1 MSSLHFKIPS
11 SLFALCFRGVFS
23 FLFFAGVMRCS
34 VSVQQLKEE
43 GVLFV
48 AASVK
53 LNRLTVRAS
62 GDAFK
67 IKSVLSGGN
76 SGGSTNTVYFRG
88 KG

>member
-1 MSSLHFKIPS
+1 M
-11 SLFALCFRGVFS
+11 
-23 FLFFAGVMRCS
+23 
-34 VSVQQLKEE
+34 
-43 GVLFV
+43 LFV